1 MFVGL
6 DRAVIGDF
14 RPVFAVLAQV
24 YMEFRGYERIILSA
38 KEAFIRTERQA
49 KVFLSRIECNLVD
62 LELGTGTEQHVVDA
76 GCIVLVFRI
85 VAVGSGIRTNR
96 YTVGHISHII
106 GTRTSLILPALECI
120 CEGELT
126 ICPLLSLLLIE
137 IVSIDSIARGG
148 GCNPAAVLFYG
159 YGRLGLTP
167 FAEFGVDKR
176 EGDFAFAQVRTGG
189 QLGNRN
195 GDRSVAFAAHRGNG
209 SPIQVTCSNR
219 PFAVRRDGNGLRRR
233 RLIGEIKRRRIRRQ
247 LRRQRL
253 VIVVGASRKC
263 RGSHKEKCTEDQP
276 KKMFTHKNSFN

>member
-1 MFVGL
+1 MKVLLGRFKC
-6 DRAVIGDF
+6 DF
-14 RPVFAVLAQV
+14 L
-24 YMEFRGYERIILSA
+24 
-38 KEAFIRTERQA
+38 
-49 KVFLSRIECNLVD
+49 NLKNTARSEKHIVD
-62 LELGTGTEQHVVDA
+62 TGSV
-76 GCIVLVFRI
+76 VLVLRMAI
-85 VAVGSGIRTNR
+85 VRRRIRTNT
-96 YTVGHISHII
+96 YTARFISNIV

-148 GCNPAAVLFYG
+148 GCNPAAVLFHG
-159 YGRLGLTP
+159 YGRLGLAP

-176 EGDFAFAQVRTGG
+176 EGDLTFAQVRTGG

>member
-14 RPVFAVLAQV
+14 RPVFAVHAQV
-24 YMEFRGYERIILSA
+24 YVEFRGYERIILSA

-148 GCNPAAVLFYG
+148 GV
-159 YGRLGLTP
+159 
-167 FAEFGVDKR
+167 
-176 EGDFAFAQVRTGG
+176 
-189 QLGNRN
+189 
-195 GDRSVAFAAHRGNG
+195 
-209 SPIQVTCSNR
+209 
-219 PFAVRRDGNGLRRR
+219 
-233 RLIGEIKRRRIRRQ
+233 
-247 LRRQRL
+247 
-253 VIVVGASRKC
+253 
-263 RGSHKEKCTEDQP
+263 
-276 KKMFTHKNSFN
+276 

>member
-1 MFVGL
+1 
-6 DRAVIGDF
+6 
-14 RPVFAVLAQV
+14 
-24 YMEFRGYERIILSA
+24 MELRSHERIILSTI
-38 KEAFIRTERQA
+38 KAFIRTERQA
-49 KVFLSRIECNLVD
+49 KIFLSRIKCDLVD
-62 LELGTGTEQHVVDA
+62 FEFGTGTEQHVVDA
-76 GCIVLVFRI
+76 GCIVLIFRI
-85 VAVGSGIRTNR
+85 AAVRRGIRTDR

-106 GTRTSLILPALECI
+106 GTRAGLILPALELVGKRPAAAAFRC
-120 CEGELT
+120 
-126 ICPLLSLLLIE
+126 LLLIE

>member
-1 MFVGL
+1 M
-6 DRAVIGDF
+6 
-14 RPVFAVLAQV
+14 
-24 YMEFRGYERIILSA
+24 
-38 KEAFIRTERQA
+38 
-49 KVFLSRIECNLVD
+49 
-62 LELGTGTEQHVVDA
+62 
-76 GCIVLVFRI
+76 
-85 VAVGSGIRTNR
+85 
-96 YTVGHISHII
+96 
-106 GTRTSLILPALECI
+106 
-120 CEGELT
+120 
-126 ICPLLSLLLIE
+126 
-137 IVSIDSIARGG
+137 GG

-253 VIVVGASRKC
+253 VIIIGAPVNAVAATRKNAPNNNLKRC
-263 RGSHKEKCTEDQP
+263 LLI
-276 KKMFTHKNSFN
+276 KNSFN